1 MAWTGP
7 VVSMGR
13 SRVVSIVSGKLSQVF
28 EYNHQRVKNN
38 FRQLGTFNDIKNTK
52 QLNVLRGT
60 SANGTKI
67 VEWKFWRWGQG
78 QFITRKC
85 VSALEVYTAELATGW
100 VMNLLSPECLKE

>member
-1 MAWTGP
+1 MNAALTGP
-7 VVSMGR
+7 VVSTER
-13 SRVVSIVSGKLSQVF
+13 SRVVSTVSGKLSQVL

-52 QLNVLRGT
+52 QLNVLCGT
-60 SANGTKI
+60 SANGTKT

-85 VSALEVYTAELATGW
+85 V
-100 VMNLLSPECLKE
+100 PH

>member
-1 MAWTGP
+1 
-7 VVSMGR
+7 MGR